1 MKAQKKRNLEQ
12 GEEALDILAALD
24 FRVKQFSPY
33 HFRINERLDVWPSSK
48 STRDL
53 QLKTKE
59 GYTDL
64 VEFVRHHFK
73 YIDEFTNSIQ
83 II

>member
-33 HFRINERLDVWPSSK
+33 HYRINDRLDVWPSSK
-48 STRDL
+48 ITYDILS
-53 QLKTKE
+53 KTKE
-59 GYTDL
+59 GYNDL
-64 VEFVRHHFK
+64 VEFTQFHFK
-73 YIDEFTNSIQ
+73 NLRDVIEVN
-83 II
+83 